1 MSNTDEKRE
10 QLKAALDEARVDYAK
25 NARTETL
32 EKLLAEHEEQEK
44 AKPEELVKAP
54 DGPVEASDRRP
65 DPSRRSVAAKGQKVD
80 SVRVKV
86 NRDMYGIPRR
96 VFEHEVVIL
105 QSLFGEESVEVIEGT
120 DRMEPMIGDA
130 ADEYDRLMRVYG
142 RKGAEIV
149 RQIYPTSAAL
159 ADEIGISRPK
169 RSRASRAGLEL
180 GEQSSQRGR
189 GVD

>member
-10 QLKAALDEARVDYAK
+10 QLKAALDEAGVDYAK

-32 EKLLAEHEEQEK
+32 EKLLAEHEAGEQSDP
-44 AKPEELVKAP
+44 AELTKAP
-54 DGPVEASDRRP
+54 EGHVEASDQRP
-65 DPSRRSVAAKGQKVD
+65 DANRKSVTAQGPRVT

-86 NRDMYGIPRR
+86 NRDMYEIPRR

-105 QSLFGEESVEVIEGT
+105 QVLFGEEAVEVMEGT
-120 DRMEPMIGDA
+120 EREQAMIGDA

-142 RKGAEIV
+142 RKGAEVV
-149 RQIYPTSAAL
+149 RQVYPTSAAL